1 MADYEFPLDFQELFY
16 LHQDI
21 EQNRPGFELLSAA
34 GQGLGFHVQKQ
45 LSLLFQ
51 QPLHSVVPVE
61 VLPYLSQQTG
71 HLFRL
76 LWQVSDSHDVVVDF
90 PQQDALLFS
99 HGHIVQLTGAF

>member
-51 QPLHSVVPVE
+51 QPLHSVVPVAAQGRQRRIRWG
-61 VLPYLSQQTG
+61 LLSG
-71 HLFRL
+71 AKKEHWPGERL
-76 LWQVSDSHDVVVDF
+76 RHVQLWQYRAVKKR
-90 PQQDALLFS
+90 L
-99 HGHIVQLTGAF
+99 